1 MPVESPIQNAVRNP
15 ANSARAEHA
24 LDAEMQVMAKPFLMA
39 ALANKAR
46 ELMES

>member
-1 MPVESPIQNAVRNP
+1 LFITGFAE
-15 ANSARAEHA
+15 RAAIGQGH
-24 LDAEMQVMAKPFLMA
+24 LDAGMQVMAKPFAHVMA